1 MHQTLIIGID
11 EVGRGPIAGPVAVCT
26 FLCEPTFFPIT
37 EIDLPMRDSK
47 KLTKIQREK
56 WFEYLKD
63 QKAKGNC
70 DFAVSYVSAE
80 MIDKFGIVKAIQK
93 SLDSSLGKVEEKT
106 FKNFRALP
114 SGRGMKNELLHSS
127 SGSQSEI
134 ADVSLRTDDKGRRG
148 NFNESDTQL
157 SNFSIFLDGGL
168 KAPKEYTNQETIIKG
183 DELHPVISCA
193 SIIAKVSRDKVMTN
207 HAKEYPEYGFEKHSG
222 YGTKAHYDAI
232 KKHGATPLHR
242 KSFLKGIL

>member
-1 MHQTLIIGID
+1 MEYIIGID
-11 EVGRGPIAGPVAVCT
+11 EVGRGPIAGPVAVCS
-26 FLCEPTFFPIT
+26 FLCQSSFFPIT

-56 WFEYLKD
+56 WFEYLKGE
-63 QKAKGNC
+63 KLKGNC

-93 SLDSSLGKVEEKT
+93 SLDT
-106 FKNFRALP
+106 ALA
-114 SGRGMKNELLHSS
+114 KLDFQN
-127 SGSQSEI
+127 SE
-134 ADVSLRTDDKGRRG
+134 T
-148 NFNESDTQL
+148 
-157 SNFSIFLDGGL
+157 SIYLDGGL

-193 SIIAKVSRDKVMTN
+193 SIIAKVSRDKIMAN

-232 KKHGATPLHR
+232 KKHGVTPLHR
-242 KSFLKGIL
+242 KTFMKNII